1 MANIKVVK
9 IDSDYFEVNVVD
21 SNFKQVRLLLLKEKE
36 KIINKLKL
44 YKQAGLIG
52 SIKKP
57 RNKQIQNELDILVL
71 KKKIIK
77 NSIKQ
82 INKIFL

>member
-1 MANIKVVK
+1 MAIIKAVK
-9 IDSDYFEVNVVD
+9 YEGNDFPVEVND
-21 SNFKQVRLLLLKEKE
+21 DNFKQIRLLLLKEKE
-36 KIINKLKL
+36 KIITKFKL
-44 YKQAGLIG
+44 YNQAGLIG

-57 RNKQIQNELDILVL
+57 RNKQMQKELDILVQ